1 VKRGER
7 TVLAVIGVLV
17 AAGVLRALVHPAS
30 TRDGEIPYYSTAP
43 APLARA
49 AGDLLR
55 RYNCRE
61 CHSLWSTRDLTQA
74 VPAPM
79 LDGIGALRSESW
91 LYAYLSAADPQA
103 ILPSRLKKQYR
114 MPSYADLP
122 DADRR
127 ALAGYLASLQVKD
140 WYLEQTRRLEQDKLT
155 GSDSAEK

>member
-7 TVLAVIGVLV
+7 TLLVVLGVLV
-17 AAGVLRALVHPAS
+17 AGGVVRALLHPA
-30 TRDGEIPYYSTAP
+30 TPRDGEIPYYSTAP
-43 APLARA
+43 GALAET

-79 LDGIGALRSESW
+79 LDGIGALRTEDW
-91 LYAYLSAADPQA
+91 LYRYLSAPDPQA
-103 ILPSRLKKQYR
+103 ILPTRLKRQYR
-114 MPSYADLP
+114 MPSYAGMP
-122 DADRR
+122 DAERR
-127 ALAGYLASLQVKD
+127 DLARYLASLQVKD

-155 GSDSAEK
+155 GSDTAEK

>member
-7 TVLAVIGVLV
+7 AVLALIGVLV
-17 AAGVLRALVHPAS
+17 AAAVLRALLHPA
-30 TRDGEIPYYSTAP
+30 TRRDGEIPYFSTAP
-43 APLARA
+43 APLAQQ

-79 LDGIGALRSESW
+79 LDGIGALRSEAW

-103 ILPSRLKKQYR
+103 ILPSRLKRQYR
-114 MPSYADLP
+114 MPSYAALP
-122 DADRR
+122 EEERR
-127 ALAGYLASLQVKD
+127 QLAGYLASLQVKD

-155 GSDSAEK
+155 GSDTAEK